1 MEISKLHINKQ
12 DYNFFTELED
22 KEKIM
27 FLHDAQFMGK
37 NVSLAKLKHKKEIQ
51 QSLNNLFQDTLHE
64 EIISAN
70 GKRLIVTTM
79 SNYLHLNSN
88 SLKLIRTFIHKLFND
103 GHILMRNKTAKKLSG
118 VDNLRYYRCYEI
130 IGSGYPFCPN

>member
-37 NVSLAKLKHKKEIQ
+37 TVSLAKLKHKKEIQ

-64 EIISAN
+64 EIIGAN

-88 SLKLIRTFIHKLFND
+88 SLKLIKTFIRKLFND